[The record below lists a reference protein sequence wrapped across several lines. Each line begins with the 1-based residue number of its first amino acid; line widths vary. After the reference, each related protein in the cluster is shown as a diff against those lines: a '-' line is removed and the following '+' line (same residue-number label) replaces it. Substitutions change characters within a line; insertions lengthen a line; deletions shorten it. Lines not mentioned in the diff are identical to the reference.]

1 MYKSLLRP
9 VFFLFNPETIH
20 HWVMGIL
27 KIIGKIPGKR
37 LALKWFFTVKDKRLE
52 KELFGIRF
60 PNPVGVAAGFDKNA
74 EVFEELSALGFGFV
88 EIGTVTPKAQPGNPK
103 PRLFRLS
110 KDHALINRMGFNNNG
125 LEQAVRQ
132 LKKRKSK
139 MIIGGNIGKNTL
151 TPNAIAYQDYEENF
165 KGLFNYV
172 DYFVVNVSCPNI
184 SDLKELQDQ
193 DALMEILNKLQAINN
208 SKPKRKPVLLK
219 ISPDL
224 NDKQLDEV
232 IDIVRL
238 TKIDGVVA
246 TNTSIKRNLPGYGSE
261 VVAAIGNGGLSGSPV
276 RDRSTEVIRYLATK
290 SNKAFPIIG
299 VGGIFTASDALE
311 KLDAGA
317 DLIQVYT
324 GFIYEGPFIA
334 KNINQTILNR
344 MKSGS
349 SLKQV

>member
-9 VFFLFNPETIH
+9 VFFLFKPETIH
-20 HWVMGIL
+20 HWVMAVL

-37 LALKWFFTVKDKRLE
+37 HALKWFFTVKDRRLE

-74 EVFEELSALGFGFV
+74 EVYEELSALGFGFV

-110 KDHALINRMGFNNNG
+110 KDKALINRMGFNNRG
-125 LEQAVRQ
+125 LEQAVIE
-132 LKKRKSK
+132 LKKRKSNV
-139 MIIGGNIGKNTL
+139 IIGGNIGKNTL
-151 TPNAIAYQDYEENF
+151 TPNAIAYQDYVENF
-165 KGLFNYV
+165 IGLFDVV

-193 DALMEILNKLQAINN
+193 EALMEILNKLQSINN
-208 SKPKRKPVLLK
+208 SKAKRKPILLK

-232 IDIVRL
+232 IEIVRL

-246 TNTSIKRNLPGYGSE
+246 TNTSIKRNLE
-261 VVAAIGNGGLSGSPV
+261 NHTKEEIVAIGNGGLSGLPV

-299 VGGIFTASDALE
+299 VGGIFTAADAIE
-311 KLDAGA
+311 KLQAGA

-334 KNINQTILNR
+334 KRINR
-344 MKSGS
+344 AM
-349 SLKQV
+349 LKQMKTE

>member
-9 VFFLFNPETIH
+9 VFFLFKPETIH

-37 LALKWFFTVKDKRLE
+37 RALKWFFTVKDQRLE

-60 PNPVGVAAGFDKNA
+60 LNPVGVAAGFDKNA

-184 SDLKELQDQ
+184 TDLKELQDQ
-193 DALMEILNKLQAINN
+193 DALMEILNKLQTINN

-246 TNTSIKRNLPGYGSE
+246 TNTSIKRNLPGYSSKE
-261 VVAAIGNGGLSGSPV
+261 IAAIGNGGLSGSPV

-299 VGGIFTASDALE
+299 VGGIFTTSDALE

-334 KNINQTILNR
+334 RNINQSILKR

-349 SLKQV
+349 ELKQV